1 MSAAPAAAVEE
12 RVLVHAPRGRD
23 AQVVSQVLLAQAMQ
37 PEVCDSLEQ
46 LARALESGA
55 GIAFV
60 TEESLAGPELEALAR
75 WVAHQPPWSDFPFIV
90 LVARR
95 VGRRPSAA
103 SGALAALGN
112 VVLLERP
119 LNADTLVSAARSA
132 LRGRDRQY
140 QTRRHLI
147 EQEQAR
153 IAERIA
159 SAEASR
165 ANEALE
171 VAVDAGELGT
181 FHCPWPLRT
190 IEWNAKCKEHFW
202 LPPDAEVDFDRFYSL
217 VHDDDRE
224 RVRAAVEAAV
234 SERGVYDV
242 EYRTVSPEGKH
253 RWIRAKGRV
262 YRAPSG
268 EPTRFDGVT
277 LDISRQKEL
286 EVEREALLAA
296 ERQARVEAERASR
309 MKDEFLATLSHELR
323 TPLSAILGWTHLLGR
338 PNSAAVDVAKA
349 AATIERN
356 ARAQARL
363 IEE

>member
-1 MSAAPAAAVEE
+1 MSVSPAAAVEQ

-23 AQVVSQVLLAQAMQ
+23 AQVVSQVLQAQAMQ
-37 PEVCDSLEQ
+37 PVACDSLE
-46 LARALESGA
+46 LLTRALQTGA

-60 TEESLAGPELEALAR
+60 TEESLAGPALEPLAD
-75 WVAHQPPWSDFPFIV
+75 WVANQPPWSDFPFIV

-95 VGRRPSAA
+95 IGRRPSAA
-103 SGALAALGN
+103 SGALAKLGN

-119 LNADTLVSAARSA
+119 LNTDTLLSAARSA
-132 LRGRDRQY
+132 LRGRERQY

-147 EQEQAR
+147 EQEEAR

-159 SAEASR
+159 NAEARR

-202 LPPDAEVDFDRFYSL
+202 LPADAAVRLRPLLFADPRRRP
-217 VHDDDRE
+217 RE
-224 RVRAAVEAAV
+224 RA
-234 SERGVYDV
+234 RGDRGRGAGRGLYDV
-242 EYRTVSPEGKH
+242 EYRTVAGDGRQ
-253 RWIRAKGRV
+253 RWIRAKGRI
-262 YRAPSG
+262 YRGASG
-268 EPTRFDGVT
+268 EPVRFDGVT
-277 LDISRQKEL
+277 LDISRQKQL

-296 ERQARVEAERASR
+296 ERHARVEAERASR

-323 TPLSAILGWTHLLGR
+323 TPLNADPRLG
-338 PNSAAVDVAKA
+338 SS
-349 AATIERN
+349 
-356 ARAQARL
+356 ARAGRHGR
-363 IEE
+363 